1 MISFSNIWKH
11 PRTSVAG
18 VLISV
23 ATVAGVLAQQG
34 VTLGTLGG
42 GSVVSLAAALA
53 TALLGLLAHDPGAQT
68 VEPAPAA
75 ACNEKCAAKGSGTA
89 KLSAWLLIVL
99 LAPLPWLEGC
109 TAKGVAQDIVNWTP
123 SLQSA
128 VATVDSTVTLL
139 APADAALFAGATA
152 GFDAASNLLAAQA
165 RAYLDDP
172 SASTL
177 AKLQAQ
183 VVSFQQQ
190 VNAALLTAAR
200 IVDPASQQH
209 AAVALQAVATIVGSI
224 LALLQSVSTHAEVAQ
239 MAAGATI
246 KLAEVTPYMDNARAA
261 EMVAAHYSEPVS
273 VAEVQVARVEQEQ
286 IAAGF

>member
-53 TALLGLLAHDPGAQT
+53 TALLGLVAHDPGAQT
-68 VEPAPAA
+68 AQPAPVAG
-75 ACNEKCAAKGSGTA
+75 CSGDCTGKNSGTA
-89 KLSAWLLIVL
+89 KLGAWLLIAL
-99 LAPLPWLEGC
+99 LVPLPCLQGC
-109 TAKGVAQDIVNWTP
+109 TGSGVAQDIVNWTP

-128 VATVDSTVTLL
+128 VATVDSTVALL
-139 APADAALFAGATA
+139 APADAPMFAAATA
-152 GFDAASNLLAAQA
+152 GFDAASNLLATQA
-165 RAYLDDP
+165 KAYLNDP

-190 VNAALLTAAR
+190 VNAALLAAAH
-200 IVDPASQQH
+200 IVNPASQQH
-209 AAVALQAVATIVGSI
+209 AAVALLAVATIVGSI

-246 KLAEVTPYMDNARAA
+246 KLAEVAPYMDNARAA

-273 VAEVQVARVEQEQ
+273 VAEVQVARVERDQA
-286 IAAGF
+286 AAGF